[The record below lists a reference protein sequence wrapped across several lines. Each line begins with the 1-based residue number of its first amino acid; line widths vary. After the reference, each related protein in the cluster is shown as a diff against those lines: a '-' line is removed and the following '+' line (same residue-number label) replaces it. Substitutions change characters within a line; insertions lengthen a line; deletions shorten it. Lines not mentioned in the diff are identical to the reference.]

1 MMFHGYVRLPES
13 KWFSRKNIIIWVKL
27 YQASGNFIR
36 QQKNT
41 SSTGQCWEIYHAYTM
56 HHHGPIGRLRS
67 KCNAPSLKFLLFQ
80 LDHSRFFSGIFKGQS
95 YHLGHLLAHWGFVGK
110 SCSLETLKMSLFQ
123 NPQLLFSGY
132 SCLANAF
139 QSFWVVLLL
148 VDLLVWMG
156 CIKNMARPLHS
167 DRM

>member
-1 MMFHGYVRLPES
+1 MAMLDYRRANGFPEKTS
-13 KWFSRKNIIIWVKL
+13 LFELNFIKHLAISSGSRKTHHLPANV
-27 YQASGNFIR
+27 GR
-36 QQKNT
+36 
-41 SSTGQCWEIYHAYTM
+41 YTM

-80 LDHSRFFSGIFKGQS
+80 LDHSSFFSGIFKGQS
-95 YHLGHLLAHWGFVGK
+95 YHLGHLLAHWGFVGT
-110 SCSLETLKMSLFQ
+110 SCSLKMSLFQ

-132 SCLANAF
+132 SCLVNAF

-156 CIKNMARPLHS
+156 CIKNMARPLHG

>member
-27 YQASGNFIR
+27 YKASGNFIR

-41 SSTGQCWEIYHAYTM
+41 SSTGQCWEIYHASPRPNRET
-56 HHHGPIGRLRS
+56 PLKVQCTIS
-67 KCNAPSLKFLLFQ
+67 QVSSFPTWSLQF
-80 LDHSRFFSGIFKGQS
+80 FFSGIFKGQS
-95 YHLGHLLAHWGFVGK
+95 YHLGHLLAHWGFVGT
-110 SCSLETLKMSLFQ
+110 SCSLKMSLFQ

-132 SCLANAF
+132 SCLVNAF

-156 CIKNMARPLHS
+156 CIKNMARPLHG